1 MRAVLG
7 VSASLRLCVKNASG
21 LLAAPLPGLLCA
33 FVSLLALAA
42 WPLAAEIVQI
52 KLPPETAS
60 FKPGPGSEIANGQ
73 CLTCHSVEYVETQ
86 PPMPLTFWAAEVKKM
101 QKTYGAPIP
110 DNQIERLADYLANT
124 YGTGT
129 NAAAPTAANTMASTT
144 SPAESGAALDGK
156 SIAQKYGC
164 LTCHN
169 ASVKIVGPAY
179 KDIAAKYAKDPNADA
194 RIAEQIH
201 KGGSGKWGSVLMPP
215 FPQVTPA
222 QVKALAA
229 WILSC
234 K

>member
-1 MRAVLG
+1 MKKHPALPYIFVL
-7 VSASLRLCVKNASG
+7 
-21 LLAAPLPGLLCA
+21 
-33 FVSLLALAA
+33 LLALAA
-42 WPLAAEIVQI
+42 WPLVAEAVQI
-52 KLPPETAS
+52 KLPHETAS

-86 PPMPLTFWAAEVKKM
+86 PPMPLAFWTAEVKKM

-110 DNQIERLADYLANT
+110 DDQVAPLADYLERN

-129 NAAAPTAANTMASTT
+129 NALAPSTIATAGGTAPAATA
-144 SPAESGAALDGK
+144 GAALDGK

-169 ASVKIVGPAY
+169 PSVKIVGPAY
-179 KDIAAKYAKDPNADA
+179 KDIAAKYRKDPNAYA

-222 QVKALAA
+222 QAKALAT